1 MSISTRMI
9 DNPVIYFS
17 VTAIFTAVVAVVTM
31 FFIIPIP
38 ATNGYFNLGDTM
50 VMLAGFLLGP
60 LGGAIA
66 GAVGSTISDMFLAPI
81 YAPATFIIKG
91 LEGFI
96 VGYIANPKKIYK
108 KFQARDVIAT
118 AIAGTEMVL
127 GYFIYEIILYG
138 IAPALVEIPM
148 NIMQAVIAIIVAIA
162 SITTLRVSLGDLLQS
177 DNTE

>member
-1 MSISTRMI
+1 MI